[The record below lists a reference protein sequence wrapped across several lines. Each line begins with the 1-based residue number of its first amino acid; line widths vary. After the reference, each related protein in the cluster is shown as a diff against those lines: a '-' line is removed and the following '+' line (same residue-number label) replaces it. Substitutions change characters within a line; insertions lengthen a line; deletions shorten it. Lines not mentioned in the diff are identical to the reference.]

1 MITLEEVL
9 KLLAI
14 VQSTETQKEAFD
26 KLNGQLQEEEIIN
39 SLKDLNCIYSKEPF
53 SWRFACYLFYLI
65 NEIIENFEKVP
76 LEFSQVDLLIEA
88 IHKCEINALELC
100 VKKQKNRTTYDTT
113 NLNDIEYEKLI
124 SCLWMFHKFFS
135 IKLIA
140 TNPFFH
146 DSQIDY
152 LVGVLSVIA
161 MKKSEED
168 VNEANKMLIQLQTFI
183 GTEQFLQFIMM
194 VRGFQGLSI
203 DFQIQ
208 SQTRLLQLIRSENGF
223 YMLCKMFLR
232 KKSDD
237 SQTWQKYNVIAGIMM
252 KAMRYKNFY
261 EKMVN
266 EIFRTLKKCITSNE
280 NEIVAACVYVLK
292 QLYGKKITELD
303 EHLNKWI
310 FGPLADLISP
320 QILLCGSIVME
331 YDDIKG
337 YVRMLDVMFS
347 TSTIVALPSKILQS
361 HIVVLFNLHSTLPDV
376 PEKEKLASI
385 VLFILNNYD
394 RKELQL
400 AIRNLRLKDDPKVL
414 KMHPRIIYKNNALQI
429 GEETATLVDD
439 TQSFIQLLKNSN
451 NSLLIYEIFIAFIN
465 LLSDV
470 QNAGNSIITGYD
482 LDEDEL
488 TDVLHTKF
496 YKQLA
501 IIEPLQDMIQW
512 KLLHSQLNEKPKEIL
527 EAVKDVLVHA
537 NSEDEQIVIIFFSIY
552 KELLYKLRDDK
563 ERQRMRNDILK
574 LKEKFK
580 KPQLKEQIDIIFSN
594 NEEVPSIDP
603 SEFTFSNAMMLLKS
617 KEVYCKVY
625 GCDNL
630 IKMLKKRDKQAVA
643 NRHTILAVAMQN
655 MKEVES
661 YAYLNV
667 IKLLVALSYVLDTEV
682 VDALITEY
690 QNKELEVDERLKY
703 GEVVLKVTEDLG
715 EMSVKFKQQLINCFL
730 IGSRDSNNEFR
741 TSSLANLGTICKV
754 LSYQVH
760 SFFNEMYQQLEVII
774 KSDPYLPSKRAA
786 SMVLSQILAGMPN
799 LMEFQDYLLPIYHL
813 LKDIQANEEDQ
824 QTKLHA
830 QIGLEHLNEK
840 TKDFLN
846 PKLNAQKQIKIR
858 IGDDNPNNLNE
869 IKYK

>member
-1 MITLEEVL
+1 
-9 KLLAI
+9 
-14 VQSTETQKEAFD
+14 
-26 KLNGQLQEEEIIN
+26 
-39 SLKDLNCIYSKEPF
+39 LKDLNCIYSQEPF
-53 SWRFACYLFYLI
+53 SWRFSCYLFYLL
-65 NEIIENFEKVP
+65 NEIINGAEINSLDVNQANLFT
-76 LEFSQVDLLIEA
+76 EA
-88 IHKCEINALELC
+88 VHKCEINALEVC
-100 VKKQKNRTTYDTT
+100 VKKHKNRTTYDTT
-113 NLNDIEYEKLI
+113 NQSDSEYEQLI
-124 SCLWMFHKFFS
+124 SCLRMFHKFFS
-135 IKLIA
+135 FKLIA
-140 TNPFFH
+140 SNPLFH
-146 DSQIDY
+146 DAQIDY
-152 LVGVLSVIA
+152 LVGVLSVLA
-161 MKKSEED
+161 MKKSEQD

-183 GTEQFLQFIMM
+183 GTEQFFQFVMM
-194 VRGFQGLSI
+194 VRGFQGLSK

-208 SQTRLLQLIRSENGF
+208 SHTRLLQLIRSENGF
-223 YMLCKMFLR
+223 YMLCKMILR
-232 KKSDD
+232 KKSED
-237 SQTWQKYNVIAGIMM
+237 SQTWQKYNVIAGIVM
-252 KAMRYKNFY
+252 KAMRNKSFY

-266 EIFRTLKKCITSNE
+266 EIFRTLRKCINSNE
-280 NEIVAACVYVLK
+280 NEIVAACVHVLK
-292 QLYGKKITELD
+292 ELYGKKEEELD
-303 EHLNKWI
+303 EYLNKWI
-310 FGPLADLISP
+310 VGPLADLISS
-320 QILLCGSIVME
+320 QILLCGSILIE
-331 YDDIKG
+331 YDEIKG
-337 YVRMLDVMFS
+337 YVGMLHVLFS
-347 TSTIVALPSKILQS
+347 SSTIVALPSKILHN
-361 HIVVLFNLHSTLPDV
+361 HIVALFNLHSILPDI

-385 VLFILNNYD
+385 ILFVLNNYE

-400 AIRNLRLKDDPKVL
+400 AVRNLRLKDDPKVL
-414 KMHPRIIYKNNALQI
+414 KIHPRIIHKNNSLQI
-429 GEETATLVDD
+429 GEETSTLVDD

-451 NSLLIYEIFIAFIN
+451 NSLLIYEIFISFIK

-512 KLLHSQLNEKPKEIL
+512 KSLHSQLNEKPKEIL
-527 EAVKDVLVHA
+527 DAIKDVLEHA

-552 KELLYKLRDDK
+552 KELLYKLKDDE
-563 ERQRMRNDILK
+563 ERQRMRNEILK

-580 KPQLKEQIDIIFSN
+580 KQQLKEQIDIIFSN

-603 SEFTFSNAMMLLKS
+603 SEFTFNDAMKLLKS

-630 IKMLKKRDKQAVA
+630 IKMLKKRDKQALA
-643 NRHTILAVAMQN
+643 NRHTILAVALQN

-682 VDALITEY
+682 VDALIAEY
-690 QNKELEVDERLKY
+690 QNEDLEIDERLKF

-730 IGSRDSNNEFR
+730 NGSRDSNNEFR
-741 TSSLANLGTICKV
+741 TSSLANLGTICKI

-760 SFFNEMYQQLEVII
+760 NFFNEMYQQLEVII

-786 SMVLSQILAGMPN
+786 SMVLSQVLAGMPN

-813 LKDIQANEEDQ
+813 LKDILANEEDQ

-846 PKLNAQKQIKIR
+846 PKLNVQKEIKIR
-858 IGDDNPNNLNE
+858 VGDDNPNKLNE